1 MTHTALI
8 NFVESNKDFAYVYGA
23 GIMFCNDEFTRRE
36 IADYIKEDGIM
47 LEEIPAEELE
57 DEGCGCEE
65 LSQEAQNG
73 CRIIKAWKS
82 NEEPM
87 YIAYYD

>member
-1 MTHTALI
+1 MNRTEGCISKET
-8 NFVESNKDFAYVYGA
+8 K
-23 GIMFCNDEFTRRE
+23 
-36 IADYIKEDGIM
+36 IADYIEEDGIM
-47 LEEIPAEELE
+47 LEELE

-87 YIAYYD
+87 YIAFYE